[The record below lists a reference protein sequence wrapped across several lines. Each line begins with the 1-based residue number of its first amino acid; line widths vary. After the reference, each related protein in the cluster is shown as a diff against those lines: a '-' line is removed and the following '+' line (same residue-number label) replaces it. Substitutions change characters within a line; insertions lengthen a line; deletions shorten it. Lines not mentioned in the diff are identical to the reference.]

1 MNNFDRIIECIFA
14 VEGYVSDHKADTG
27 GYTKYGISQKAHPEV
42 DVRNMTLEDAK
53 RIYYRKY
60 WLPNRCDQQSFK
72 VALFVMDMAVNSGNK
87 AAAKALQRC
96 TNLALAGTGN
106 KPLAVDGIIG
116 ECTLME
122 SKHVPEDTLVSIL
135 LAYRISFYFNLVHKN
150 PSQKVF
156 LKGWMNRLAKIN
168 LFAAG
173 IPAGKLDL
181 FIG

>member
-1 MNNFDRIIECIFA
+1 MNNFDKIIECVF
-14 VEGYVSDHKADTG
+14 VLEGYISDHKADTG

-60 WLPNRCDQQSFK
+60 WLPNRCDQLPFK
-72 VALFVMDMAVNSGNK
+72 VALFVIDMAVNSGNS
-87 AAAKALQRC
+87 AAGKALQRC
-96 TNLALAGTGN
+96 VNLVQADAA

-116 ECTLME
+116 EQTLME
-122 SKHVPEDTLVSIL
+122 AKSVNPDIL
-135 LAYRISFYFNLVHKN
+135 AAVFLTYRISFYFNLVHKN

-156 LKGWMNRLAKIN
+156 LKGWLNRLVKLN

-173 IPAGKLDL
+173 VPAGKLDL

>member
-1 MNNFDRIIECIFA
+1 MNNFDKIIECVF
-14 VEGYVSDHKADTG
+14 VLEGYISDHKADTG

-42 DVRNMTLEDAK
+42 DVRNLTLEDAK

-60 WLPNRCDQQSFK
+60 WLPTRCDQLPFK
-72 VALFVMDMAVNSGNK
+72 VALFVMDMAVNSGNS
-87 AAAKALQRC
+87 AAGKALQRC
-96 TNLALAGTGN
+96 VNLVRADAA
-106 KPLAVDGIIG
+106 KPLVVDGIIG
-116 ECTLME
+116 EQTLME
-122 SKHVPEDTLVSIL
+122 SRLVDTGILVAAL
-135 LAYRISFYFNLVHKN
+135 LTYRISFYFNLVHKK

-173 IPAGKLDL
+173 VPADKLDL